1 MKIMFVCHG
10 NICRSPI
17 AEFVMKKLL
26 ADNKID
32 GVECSSS
39 AVSSEEEGN
48 DIYPDAKRIMR
59 AKGIPFTYHRAHR
72 ITDDEFEGSDFIY
85 VMDRSNY
92 RALERR
98 FKTLAKVHML
108 LDRDVDDPWYSG
120 DFNAA
125 YQDIYQGCAKI
136 IQEATKNYDTDYLL
150 H

>member
-17 AEFVMKKLL
+17 AEFVMKKML
-26 ADNKID
+26 ADEGID

-48 DIYPDAKRIMR
+48 DIYHDAKRIMR
-59 AKGIPFTYHRAHR
+59 SNGIPFAFHRAHR
-72 ITDDEFEGSDFIY
+72 ITDSEFEAADLVY
-85 VMDRSNY
+85 VMDMSNY
-92 RALERR
+92 RALGRR
-98 FKTLAKVHML
+98 FSDLDKVHML

-136 IQEATKNYDTDYLL
+136 IQEITKNYDINYLL